1 MKPCRTL
8 EHISKSHRRPQTAK
22 ASSGP
27 GKAPGSEARVGSVRR
42 PSLGLSAHLG
52 TRRSLCEDCARSFQS
67 AMLKRAVLIAL
78 LAPAALA
85 APSPIADSGAVK
97 GSWVKSS
104 KLNLAFFWYESAF
117 STSPKL
123 NNVAASQE
131 SPTRKQESA
140 PLILREE
147 DKTRQMFLCAIEH
160 G

>member
-1 MKPCRTL
+1 MCVAQAL
-8 EHISKSHRRPQTAK
+8 
-22 ASSGP
+22 
-27 GKAPGSEARVGSVRR
+27 V
-42 PSLGLSAHLG
+42 SAHILALVG
-52 TRRSLCEDCARSFQS
+52 VSARTVHALSRSFQS